1 MSWEGVISLWVTV
14 LVMVGLVFLGGRS
27 QHKEAQKAEG
37 DGKE

>member
-27 QHKEAQKAEG
+27 QYKESQEAEG
-37 DGKE
+37 DSKE